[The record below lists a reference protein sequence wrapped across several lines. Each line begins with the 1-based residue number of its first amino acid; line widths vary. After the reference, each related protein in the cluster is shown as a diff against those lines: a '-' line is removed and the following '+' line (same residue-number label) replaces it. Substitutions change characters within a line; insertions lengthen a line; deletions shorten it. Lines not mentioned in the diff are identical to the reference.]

1 MFRVAIEIGDRKSR
15 SREVGN
21 NRIENGTEGRSA
33 LPMAAEEMN
42 TNSTDD
48 WHDHQ
53 RDRLQLPKRI
63 SSLVTM
69 TSCFGC
75 LPSYTHFSIQCPPG
89 SKRCGHDVNSAQ
101 PGARY
106 TGYTLLGPQD
116 SMRNRKVFGSY
127 LRNWRQRLRRS

>member
-53 RDRLQLPKRI
+53 RDRLQLAEAYIVTRDDDLLLWL
-63 SSLVTM
+63 SSVIHTFLDSV
-69 TSCFGC
+69 
-75 LPSYTHFSIQCPPG
+75 PS
-89 SKRCGHDVNSAQ
+89 
-101 PGARY
+101 
-106 TGYTLLGPQD
+106 
-116 SMRNRKVFGSY
+116 
-127 LRNWRQRLRRS
+127 RLEAL